1 MQLTERVR
9 RVSER
14 AVGWLERLRFIAP
27 LATRIVIGL
36 AFVETGLG
44 KWAHMDRTAEFFAS
58 LGIPL
63 PGVNAVFVATL
74 EMVGGGALV
83 VGLLTRPFAALLSS
97 TMAVALLTAD
107 RGAFLASWAR
117 ASDTS
122 PTDVT
127 SFVFLL
133 LLLWLVTHGAGT
145 LSLDHL
151 LRAWL
156 RGRRPSPVAG

>member
-1 MQLTERVR
+1 MQPTEGVR
-9 RVSER
+9 RVIER
-14 AVGWLERLRFIAP
+14 AVGGLERLRFIAP

-44 KWAHMDRTAEFFAS
+44 KWAHMDRTADFFAS

-63 PGVNAVFVATL
+63 PGANAVFVATL
-74 EMVGGGALV
+74 ELVGGGALV
-83 VGLLTRPFAALLSS
+83 VGLLTRAFAALLSS
-97 TMAVALLTAD
+97 TMVVALLTAD

-145 LSLDHL
+145 LSLGRL
-151 LRAWL
+151 VRAWL
-156 RGRRPSPVAG
+156 RGRRSSPVTG